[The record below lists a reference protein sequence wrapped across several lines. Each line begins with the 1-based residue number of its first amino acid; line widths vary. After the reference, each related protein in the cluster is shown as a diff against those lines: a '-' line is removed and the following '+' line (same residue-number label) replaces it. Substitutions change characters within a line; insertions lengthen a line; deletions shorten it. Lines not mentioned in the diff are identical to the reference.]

1 MLNDSCID
9 LSIGKLWCGGRGKE
23 TEKMTKSYSI
33 KSVTSL
39 DNTYD
44 ASRKAKAA
52 IAIIKE
58 EEEESVS
65 RCVVP
70 VMLNGPLKIFDGFS
84 EMDVACHT
92 ICI

>member
-1 MLNDSCID
+1 MPRPF
-9 LSIGKLWCGGRGKE
+9 IGGLWCGGRGKE

-58 EEEESVS
+58 EEESVS
-65 RCVVP
+65 WCVVP
-70 VMLNGPLKIFDGFS
+70 VMLNGPLKIIDGFS
-84 EMDVACHT
+84 EMDVARHT

>member
-70 VMLNGPLKIFDGFS
+70 VMLNGPLKIIDGFS

>member
-9 LSIGKLWCGGRGKE
+9 LSIGKLWCGSRGKE

-58 EEEESVS
+58 EEESVS

-70 VMLNGPLKIFDGFS
+70 VMLNGPLKIIDGFS